1 MTRSI
6 RTTLAGA
13 FAALTLVI
21 LAMSGF
27 SFVTMRELDALST
40 EVDRVWMPRLDAAH
54 AVNARLGEFRIAEAV

>member
-40 EVDRVWMPRLDAAH
+40 EVTASGCRVSTPPTR
-54 AVNARLGEFRIAEAV
+54 